1 MRLAPPSPGKGDGDG
16 RAGVGCRRLAAGWA
30 EGRVRSVCSAAAD
43 CRRGGREDRIR
54 AVRAVPDEILADRR
68 AAAVADREDAP
79 IM

>member
-1 MRLAPPSPGKGDGDG
+1 
-16 RAGVGCRRLAAGWA
+16 CRRLAAGWA
-30 EGRVRSVCSAAAD
+30 GGRVRSVCSAAAD

-54 AVRAVPDEILADRR
+54 AVRAAVPDEILADRR